1 MKILGLDT
9 STLMTTCA
17 VMDGDNLIGE
27 FSLSLDMS
35 HSEALVPMIKSLLDN
50 LNLKVGDMDGFAI
63 SIGPGSFTGL
73 RIGLATAK
81 AFSHATNKP
90 IIAVSS
96 LQALALNV
104 VGHEIVVPMMD
115 ARRDR
120 VFTGIY
126 DLTGE
131 DIKTILQPK
140 AIEVAELIKVLQQ
153 KQKPMYLLGDGA
165 TRYKDIFIE
174 ELGDKAKFLPGHL
187 NLSRASSVC
196 ILGRKRLSAGDVD
209 NIYNLSPEYLRDS
222 QAQRMKRN
230 KGGSLWK

>member
-17 VMDGDNLIGE
+17 VMDNDTLIGE

-50 LNLKVGDMDGFAI
+50 LNLNVKDMDGFAVA
-63 SIGPGSFTGL
+63 IGPGSFTGL

-81 AFSHATNKP
+81 AFSHAMDKP
-90 IIAVSS
+90 IIGVSS

-104 VGHEIVVPMMD
+104 VGHKIVVPMMD

-126 DLTGE
+126 DLSGV
-131 DIKTILQPK
+131 DIKTILQAD
-140 AIEVAELIKVLQQ
+140 AIEVSDLIKILEK
-153 KQKPMYLLGDGA
+153 KQESVYLLGDGA
-165 TRYKDIFIE
+165 TKYRAIFKK
-174 ELGDKAKFLPGHL
+174 ELGEKVKFLPGHL

-196 ILGRKRLSAGDVD
+196 MLARQRLKDGDVD

-222 QAQRMKRN
+222 QAQRMKKN
-230 KGGSLWK
+230 QGVSL

>member
-17 VMDGDNLIGE
+17 VMDDDNLIGE

-50 LNLKVGDMDGFAI
+50 LNLKVEGMDGFAV

-81 AFSHATNKP
+81 AFSHATNIP

-96 LQALALNV
+96 LEALALNV
-104 VGHEIVVPMMD
+104 VGHGIVVPMMD

-120 VFTGIY
+120 VFAGIY
-126 DLTGE
+126 NLCED
-131 DIKTILQPK
+131 DIKTILQAN
-140 AIEVAELIKVLQQ
+140 AIEVSELIKILEE
-153 KQKPMYLLGDGA
+153 KQEVVYLLGDGA
-165 TRYKDIFIE
+165 IKYKDIFIK
-174 ELGDKAKFLPGHL
+174 ELGDKVKFMPGYL

-196 ILGRKRLSAGDVD
+196 TLGRKRLLNGDVD
-209 NIYNLSPEYLRDS
+209 NLYDLSPEYLRDS
-222 QAQRMKRN
+222 QAQRMK
-230 KGGSLWK
+230 KKKDASI

>member
-17 VMDGDNLIGE
+17 VMDDDNLIGE
-27 FSLSLDMS
+27 FSLALDMS

-50 LNLKVGDMDGFAI
+50 LTLKVEDMDAFAV

-81 AFSHATNKP
+81 AFSHVTDKP
-90 IIAVSS
+90 IIGVSS

-104 VGHEIVVPMMD
+104 VGHKIVVPMMD

-120 VFTGIY
+120 VFMGIY
-126 DLTGE
+126 DLSGK
-131 DIKTILQPK
+131 DKKTILQAN
-140 AIEVAELIKVLQQ
+140 AIEVTELIEILQQ
-153 KQKPMYLLGDGA
+153 KQGSAYLLGDGA
-165 TRYKDIFIE
+165 NRYKTNFIE
-174 ELGDKAKFLPGHL
+174 ALGDKAKFLPGNL

-196 ILGRKRLSAGDVD
+196 ILGRERLKDGDID
-209 NIYNLSPEYLRDS
+209 NIYSLSPSYLRDS
-222 QAQRMKRN
+222 QAQRMK
-230 KGGSLWK
+230 KKKEGSL

>member
-17 VMDGDNLIGE
+17 VIDDDNLIGE

-50 LNLKVGDMDGFAI
+50 LNLRVEDMDGFAI
-63 SIGPGSFTGL
+63 STGPGSFTGL

-81 AFSHATNKP
+81 AFSHVSNKP
-90 IIAVSS
+90 IIGVSS
-96 LQALALNV
+96 LQVLALNA

-126 DLTGE
+126 NLTGE
-131 DIKTILQPK
+131 GIK
-140 AIEVAELIKVLQQ
+140 AILEPIAIKVAELIKILQQ
-153 KQKPMYLLGDGA
+153 KQKPVYLIGDGA

-187 NLSRASSVC
+187 NLSRASSAC
-196 ILGRKRLSAGDVD
+196 ILGRKRLIIGDVD
-209 NIYNLSPEYLRDS
+209 NIYTLSPKYLRDS
-222 QAQRMKRN
+222 QAQRLKRN
-230 KGGSLWK
+230 KGGLL

>member
-17 VMDGDNLIGE
+17 VMDNENLIGE
-27 FSLSLDMS
+27 FSLALDMS

-50 LNLKVGDMDGFAI
+50 LNLKVNDMDGFAI

-90 IIAVSS
+90 IVGVSS
-96 LQALALNV
+96 LKSLALNL
-104 VGHEIVVPMMD
+104 VGHKLVVPMMD

-126 DLTGE
+126 DLSGGE
-131 DIKTILQPK
+131 IQTISQANALE
-140 AIEVAELIKVLQQ
+140 ISDLIKLL
-153 KQKPMYLLGDGA
+153 KQKDETPYLLGDGA
-165 TRYKDIFIE
+165 TRYKEIFIK
-174 ELGDKAKFLPGHL
+174 ELGDKVKFVPGHL

-196 ILGRKRLSAGDVD
+196 ILGGERLLNGQVD
-209 NIYNLSPEYLRDS
+209 NIYSLNPEYLRDS
-222 QAQRMKRN
+222 QAQRMKKN
-230 KGGSLWK
+230 KDGKL

>member
-17 VMDGDNLIGE
+17 VMDDDNLIGE
-27 FSLSLDMS
+27 FSLALDMS

-50 LNLKVGDMDGFAI
+50 LNLKVEDMDGFAV

-81 AFSHATNKP
+81 AFSHVTNKP

-104 VGHEIVVPMMD
+104 VGQEIVVPMID

-126 DLTGE
+126 DLREGC
-131 DIKTILQPK
+131 IKTILEAD
-140 AIEVAELIKVLQQ
+140 AIEVMDLIKILDQ
-153 KQKPMYLLGDGA
+153 KQKPVFLLGDGA
-165 TRYKDIFIE
+165 IKYKDIFIQ
-174 ELGDKAKFLPGHL
+174 ELGDKAKFLQGHL

-196 ILGRKRLSAGDVD
+196 ILARERLKDGDVD
-209 NIYNLSPEYLRDS
+209 NIYKLSPEYLRDS
-222 QAQRMKRN
+222 QAQRMK
-230 KGGSLWK
+230 KKKDGSL

>member
-17 VMDGDNLIGE
+17 VMDEDSLIGE

-50 LNLKVGDMDGFAI
+50 LNLKVEDMDGFAV

-81 AFSHATNKP
+81 AFSHVTNKP
-90 IIAVSS
+90 ILAVSS
-96 LQALALNV
+96 LEALALNV
-104 VGHEIVVPMMD
+104 VGQGVVVPMMD

-120 VFTGIY
+120 VFTAIY
-126 DLTGE
+126 DLSE
-131 DIKTILQPK
+131 KDIKTILKPD
-140 AIEVAELIKVLQQ
+140 AIEVSELVKILEKNQE
-153 KQKPMYLLGDGA
+153 PIYLLGDGA
-165 TRYKDIFIE
+165 TKYKSIFIE
-174 ELGDKAKFLPGHL
+174 KLGDKVKFMPGHL

-196 ILGRKRLSAGDVD
+196 ILGRERLKKEDVD
-209 NIYNLSPEYLRDS
+209 NIYTLNPEYLRDS
-222 QAQRMKRN
+222 QAQRMK
-230 KGGSLWK
+230 KHKDGSI